1 MREIS
6 RFYGIVIEMEEG
18 DTPPAHFHA
27 SYGGAVALIGI
38 EKSTVFKGRLPPR
51 GSPGRGWS
59 SLRRK
64 GLRQAWR
71 RASNAEDLGRRAA
84 RMSVF

>member
-1 MREIS
+1 MREVS

-38 EKSTVFKGRLPPR
+38 ENSTVFKGRLAPR
-51 GSPGRGWS
+51 ALGLVMEWA
-59 SLRRK
+59 SLRRSE
-64 GLRQAWR
+64 LRWAWKR
-71 RASNAEDLGRRAA
+71 GQRSEDLGSIAPLE
-84 RMSVF
+84 

>member
-51 GSPGRGWS
+51 ALGLVVEWA
-59 SLRRK
+59 SLRRSE
-64 GLRQAWR
+64 LRKAWKR
-71 RASNAEDLGRRAA
+71 SQNAEDLGMIAPLE
-84 RMSVF
+84 

>member
-1 MREIS
+1 MREVS
-6 RFYGIVIEMEEG
+6 RFYGIVIEMEQG

-27 SYGGAVALIGI
+27 TYGGAVALIGI

-51 GSPGRGWS
+51 ALGLVAEWA

-64 GLRQAWR
+64 ELRQAWR
-71 RASNAEDLGRRAA
+71 RGQRSEDLGTIAPLE
-84 RMSVF
+84 

>member
-1 MREIS
+1 MREVS

-27 SYGGAVALIGI
+27 SYGGAIALMGI

-51 GSPGRGWS
+51 ALGLVLEWA
-59 SLRRK
+59 SLRRRE
-64 GLRQAWR
+64 LRQAWKR
-71 RASNAEDLGRRAA
+71 GQNSEDLGKIAPLD
-84 RMSVF
+84 